1 MSAAMPEYMCWLCN
15 CSKGETQIEQIMV
28 SAGCV
33 RCNRGASECK
43 CRLTPAEQV
52 QQGISNLNTWLCSE
66 IGERNLST
74 TAAALL
80 KAKTQEQMPKAPRVY
95 EAFFNEFEEMA
106 AGDPW
111 VPLPRQDS
119 FSIHSRTAGSLEDM
133 MAMPLPRPKSSAS
146 IVDNDDGE
154 LMRVN
159 LMNVQVNPH
168 LQESAETA
176 KSKRRGVHFE
186 EKKEAKPERTGDIL
200 WHLIP
205 EPTPPTDR
213 KKFARRR
220 SEDVVSMASIGSEDS
235 TVSSAGRISQP
246 NQVNRV

>member
-1 MSAAMPEYMCWLCN
+1 MPEYMCWLCN

-80 KAKTQEQMPKAPRVY
+80 KAKKEQMPQKAPRVY

-106 AGDPW
+106 ASDPW
-111 VPLPRQDS
+111 VPLPRQVRLVVMSSPTSDS
-119 FSIHSRTAGSLEDM
+119 FFFLARTA
-133 MAMPLPRPKSSAS
+133 AS
-146 IVDNDDGE
+146 PYKGPE
-154 LMRVN
+154 LQAVW
-159 LMNVQVNPH
+159 
-168 LQESAETA
+168 
-176 KSKRRGVHFE
+176 
-186 EKKEAKPERTGDIL
+186 RT
-200 WHLIP
+200 
-205 EPTPPTDR
+205 
-213 KKFARRR
+213 
-220 SEDVVSMASIGSEDS
+220 
-235 TVSSAGRISQP
+235 
-246 NQVNRV
+246 

>member
-80 KAKTQEQMPKAPRVY
+80 KAKKEQMPQKAPRVY

-106 AGDPW
+106 ASDPW

-119 FSIHSRTAGSLEDM
+119 SFSIQGSRTAGSLEDM

-154 LMRVN
+154 LLRVN
-159 LMNVQVNPH
+159 LMNVQVNTDS
-168 LQESAETA
+168 QESAETA

-186 EKKEAKPERTGDIL
+186 ERKEAKPERRGDIL

-235 TVSSAGRISQP
+235 TVSSAGRT